1 MSLDNIGHTIFC
13 FLIFFLFKKYLF
25 LGSKSCHTS
34 VICSLEPCG
43 LVATKYIKLF
53 SKIKEKL
60 VQQKRI
66 LPLHSSFPNESSFCT
81 YLCSKNIVVFS
92 IFVWHD
98 MTEICYQ
105 FFLKPYHGMIFLKIL
120 LNLGLFLFSK
130 TIVSYQPSANMASG
144 LRGCP
149 ELLTLPVITTD

>member
-1 MSLDNIGHTIFC
+1 MINTSLDNIGHTIFC

-25 LGSKSCHTS
+25 LGRKSCHTS

-43 LVATKYIKLF
+43 LVAIKYIKLF

-66 LPLHSSFPNESSFCT
+66 LPLHNSFPNESSFCT

-92 IFVWHD
+92 IVVWHD
-98 MTEICYQ
+98 ITEICYH
-105 FFLKPYHGMIFLKIL
+105 FFLKPYHGMNFFQ
-120 LNLGLFLFSK
+120 NPTELGFVFVFK
-130 TIVSYQPSANMASG
+130 NN
-144 LRGCP
+144 C
-149 ELLTLPVITTD
+149 